1 MTCNPHPDRHDKHI
15 STVPCL
21 CTHMRMPS
29 PLGREFRLRAAP
41 AACCRNRRRRV
52 VPKSAS
58 HAQHLDKFS
67 GQTRIQAGL
76 RDMVHMDTAFFFFA
90 GCFCSTQH
98 SPNARRVTSLHKPQR
113 TMLSAHQHVA
123 GDSLAFSLPGA
134 ISPNNANRRFAA
146 HSRPE
151 YAPMAAWRQ
160 PSLYTKTASQPNM
173 PPLHRRSWTPR
184 DWQHNETRQEGVH
197 RHRLPGRTRRKP
209 CAIAMQNRTPPRT
222 HVMAK
227 TGFSNFFFFSPGAAR
242 NPAQHPPQHPSRIN
256 SNNPCNTPGGIKTTH
271 FGKPGL

>member
-1 MTCNPHPDRHDKHI
+1 MLPKQTQTSSPQI
-15 STVPCL
+15 SITRSTPRQVQWPN
-21 CTHMRMPS
+21 TDS
-29 PLGREFRLRAAP
+29 GRSSRYGAYGHSIF
-41 AACCRNRRRRV
+41 
-52 VPKSAS
+52 
-58 HAQHLDKFS
+58 
-67 GQTRIQAGL
+67 
-76 RDMVHMDTAFFFFA
+76 FFFFA

-227 TGFSNFFFFSPGAAR
+227 TGFSNFFFFFAWRRA
-242 NPAQHPPQHPSRIN
+242 
-256 SNNPCNTPGGIKTTH
+256 
-271 FGKPGL
+271 